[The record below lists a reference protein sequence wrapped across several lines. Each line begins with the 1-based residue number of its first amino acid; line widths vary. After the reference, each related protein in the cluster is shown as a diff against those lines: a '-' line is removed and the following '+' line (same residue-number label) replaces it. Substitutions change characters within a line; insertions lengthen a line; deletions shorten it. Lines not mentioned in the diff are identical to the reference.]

1 MIGKNLIKGFDGH
14 FEGAVSTLELR
25 PRPSTCSCISSKDD
39 HVFVVGL
46 WIGTSSQYQM
56 FEANLQIRYKM
67 SKSLQRSSFSQ
78 GKRWDEDN
86 FVGLICLSKDMSTF
100 KCHVDTLCSKGG
112 LSALGV
118 LCIKKGVLC
127 FMFCL

>member
-14 FEGAVSTLELR
+14 FEGAVSTLELQ

-56 FEANLQIRYKM
+56 FEAKCQNLYKGAHFL
-67 SKSLQRSSFSQ
+67 KER
-78 GKRWDEDN
+78 GGVDN
-86 FVGLICLSKDMSTF
+86 FVGLICLSILT
-100 KCHVDTLCSKGG
+100 HKGY
-112 LSALGV
+112 
-118 LCIKKGVLC
+118 IKRL
-127 FMFCL
+127 F

>member
-14 FEGAVSTLELR
+14 FECAVSTLELR

-86 FVGLICLSKDMSTF
+86 FVGLICLSILT
-100 KCHVDTLCSKGG
+100 HKGY
-112 LSALGV
+112 
-118 LCIKKGVLC
+118 IKRL
-127 FMFCL
+127 F